1 MKKNLLFVIL
11 IIILGGVIYSCSDET
26 IIDEQTVV
34 PASAQIVRTDVFEGM
49 HRLTLTIR
57 GGGGVLSPMDETGK
71 LGGTGY
77 YSDGE
82 IISLIAEEESF
93 LYWIINGEQIEG
105 SEVKLDITLNED
117 MDIVAVTKNCITIT
131 VTGAGTVSI
140 SGTGPKVTSANSPYK
155 YFMMEEEQ
163 EVYLYAEGGRF
174 LGWEYGSDDNFYLAH
189 IGESVTA
196 HFGAFKTMRLDI
208 SNEQKY
214 ASVVTK
220 GYAYPLEATEPG
232 EFEIQG
238 SGYIDD
244 FVPDK
249 GLEVE
254 ISNQSRYKLTFV
266 VKAPLGSKSITLSSN
281 TSGVVKLNT
290 YDFDEDFSFA
300 SVSISAS

>member
-1 MKKNLLFVIL
+1 M
-11 IIILGGVIYSCSDET
+11 
-26 IIDEQTVV
+26 
-34 PASAQIVRTDVFEGM
+34 
-49 HRLTLTIR
+49 
-57 GGGGVLSPMDETGK
+57 
-71 LGGTGY
+71 
-77 YSDGE
+77 
-82 IISLIAEEESF
+82 
-93 LYWIINGEQIEG
+93 
-105 SEVKLDITLNED
+105 
-117 MDIVAVTKNCITIT
+117 
-131 VTGAGTVSI
+131 
-140 SGTGPKVTSANSPYK
+140 TSANSPYK
-155 YFMMEEEQ
+155 YFMMKEEQ

-220 GYAYPLEATEPG
+220 GYAYPLEAAEPG

-254 ISNQSRYKLTFV
+254 ISNRFV
-266 VKAPLGSKSITLSSN
+266 TSLFLWLKHRLAVKVLLCILIPVEL
-281 TSGVVKLNT
+281 
-290 YDFDEDFSFA
+290 
-300 SVSISAS
+300 

>member
-1 MKKNLLFVIL
+1 M
-11 IIILGGVIYSCSDET
+11 YSCSDEI
-26 IIDEQTVV
+26 IIDEQSVV

-49 HRLTLTIR
+49 HRLTLTIQ
-57 GGGGVLSPMDETGK
+57 GGGGVVSPMDETGK

-82 IISLIAEEESF
+82 LISLIAEEESF
-93 LYWIINGEQIEG
+93 LYWIINGEQMKECG
-105 SEVKLDITLNED
+105 VKLDITLNED
-117 MDIVAVTKNCITIT
+117 MDIVAVTKNCVTIT

-140 SGTGPKVTSANSPYK
+140 DGTGPKVTSANSPYK

-163 EVYLYAEGGRF
+163 EVCLYAEDGKF
-174 LGWEYGSDDNFYLAH
+174 FGWEYGSDANFYIAH
-189 IGESVTA
+189 IGESVVA
-196 HFGAFKTMRLDI
+196 NFGEFKTMKLDI
-208 SNEQKY
+208 SNGQEY

-220 GYAYPLEATEPG
+220 GYAYPLEAAEPG

-244 FVPDK
+244 FAPDK

-266 VKAPLGSKSITLSSN
+266 VRAPLGSESITLFPN
-281 TSGVVKLNT
+281 TRGVVKLDI
-290 YDFDEDFSFA
+290 YDFDEDLNFA
-300 SVSISAS
+300 FVSISAS